1 MRLLYYIIV
10 LFLMAGCS
18 SSLQVVSD
26 FNGGLDFSAYRTY
39 NFYEPDTLIDHKV
52 LPVIVNSLN
61 QRRIENAID
70 EEMKLRGYVKS
81 EDPDILITYFLRVEN
96 KTDYQ
101 ATTYNYG
108 RPYYGGYG
116 YYGYYGGYGYGWTEV
131 NSYEYKVGTLVID
144 LVDSRKNELM
154 WYGAGSKALQ
164 ENPKHVEQEINDAVT
179 RIFYQ
184 YRWLAGEA
192 QPLRSSPKNIN

>member
-1 MRLLYYIIV
+1 MRLLYCILV
-10 LFLMAGCS
+10 FFLLAGCS

-39 NFYEPDTLIDHKV
+39 NFYEPDTLIDHMV

-61 QRRIENAID
+61 QRRLENAIV
-70 EEMKLRGYVKS
+70 EEMELRGYVKS

-96 KTDYQ
+96 KTEYQ
-101 ATTYNYG
+101 ATAYNYG
-108 RPYYGGYG
+108 SPYYGGYG
-116 YYGYYGGYGYGWTEV
+116 YYGYYSGYGYGWTEV

-144 LVDSRKNELM
+144 LVDSRKNELI

-184 YRWLAGEA
+184 YRWIAGEA
-192 QPLRSSPKNIN
+192 QPLRSSPKN